1 MRLVHTADLHL
12 GYRAYHRT
20 NASGINIREADVAR
34 VFRELLERTAKI
46 APDLFLIAGD
56 VFHTVRPSNAAI
68 ADAFRQFAR
77 FHEEAPD
84 TSVVIIAGNHD
95 SPRAAETGN
104 ILRLFAEIPGFQVV
118 YQEPKRLR
126 FRELDTAILCLPHNS
141 LFAESQPAIE
151 PDPETGINILMAH
164 AAHENLKL
172 ISDYGAA
179 LLRSSDL
186 RPEEWTYVALGHY
199 HLHERLAP
207 NMVYPGSIE
216 RTSIDVWSEADR
228 PKGFVELDT
237 DNGAAAFHELQGTR
251 TVIDLKPIAGRDL
264 SPQEIDGL
272 IESALDS
279 VPGGIDEKII
289 RLRVFDVPRDV
300 YRELDHRKIREYRT
314 RALHLNLDARPPQVT
329 RRSASGAP
337 GRRLT
342 LQEELTEFLKHRWK
356 PGSRQVDREAL
367 IELGLRYLQEAEE
380 AEVLEDRE

>member
-34 VFRELLERTAKI
+34 VFRELLERTAKL

-56 VFHTVRPSNAAI
+56 IFHTVRPSNAAI
-68 ADAFRQFAR
+68 ADAFRQFSLFR
-77 FHEEAPD
+77 EEAPD

-118 YQEPKRLR
+118 HQEPKRLR
-126 FRELDTAILCLPHNS
+126 FPELDTAILCLPHNS
-141 LFAESQPAIE
+141 LFAERLPAIE
-151 PDPETGINILMAH
+151 PDSEAGINVLMAH

-172 ISDYGAA
+172 ISHYGAA
-179 LLRSSDL
+179 MLRSSDL

-207 NMVYPGSIE
+207 NMVYPGAIE

-228 PKGFVELDT
+228 PKGFVEFNT
-237 DNGAAAFHELQGTR
+237 DSSEVEFHELQGPR
-251 TVIDLKPIAGRDL
+251 TVIDLEPIAGREL
-264 SPQEIDGL
+264 SAREIDGL
-272 IESALDS
+272 IESALES
-279 VPGGIDEKII
+279 VPGGIEEKIV
-289 RLRVFDVPRDV
+289 RLRLFDLPRDV
-300 YRELDHRKIREYRT
+300 YRDLDHRRVREYRT
-314 RALHLNLDARPPQVT
+314 RALHLNLDARPPQIT
-329 RRSASGAP
+329 RHSGSGAP

-356 PGSRQVDREAL
+356 PDSKQVDREAL

>member
-1 MRLVHTADLHL
+1 MRLVHSADLHL

-34 VFRELLERTAKI
+34 VFRELLEQTAKI
-46 APDLFLIAGD
+46 APDLFLVAGD
-56 VFHTVRPSNAAI
+56 IFHTVRPSNAAI
-68 ADAFRQFAR
+68 ADAFRRFALFR
-77 FHEEAPD
+77 QEAPD
-84 TSVVIIAGNHD
+84 TPVVIIAGNHD

-104 ILRLFAEIPGFQVV
+104 ILTLFSEIPGFHVV
-118 YQEPKRLR
+118 HQEPKRLR
-126 FRELDTAILCLPHNS
+126 FPELDTAILCLPHNS

-151 PDPETGINILMAH
+151 PDAEAGINILMAH

-172 ISDYGAA
+172 ISHYGAA

-207 NMVYPGSIE
+207 NMIYPGAIE

-237 DNGAAAFHELQGTR
+237 VNGKVDFHELQGTR
-251 TVIDLKPIAGRDL
+251 TVLDLKPIAGRDL
-264 SPQEIDGL
+264 SAGEIDGL

-279 VPGGIDEKII
+279 VPGGIEEKIV
-289 RLRVFDVPRDV
+289 RLRVLDVPRDI
-300 YRELDHRKIREYRT
+300 YRDLDHRRIREYRT
-314 RALHLNLDARPPQVT
+314 RALHLNLDARPPQIT
-329 RRSASGAP
+329 RRSGSGAP
-337 GRRLT
+337 GVRLT

-356 PGSRQVDREAL
+356 PDSRQVDREAL

>member
-141 LFAESQPAIE
+141 LFAEREPAIE

-199 HLHERLAP
+199 HLHEQLAP

-216 RTSIDVWSEADR
+216 RTSVDVWSEADR

-237 DNGAAAFHELQGTR
+237 DEGAADFHELQGTR

-289 RLRVFDVPRDV
+289 RLRIFDVPRDV
-300 YRELDHRKIREYRT
+300 YRELDHRKIREYRM
-314 RALHLNLDARPPQVT
+314 RALHLNLDARPPQLT

-367 IELGLRYLQEAEE
+367 IGLGLRYLQEAEE

>member
-1 MRLVHTADLHL
+1 MKIVHTADLHL

-56 VFHTVRPSNAAI
+56 IFHTVRPSNAAI
-68 ADAFRQFAR
+68 ADAFRR
-77 FHEEAPD
+77 FSLFRREAPD
-84 TSVVIIAGNHD
+84 TRVVIIAGNHD

-104 ILRLFAEIPGFQVV
+104 ILTLFSEIPGVHVV
-118 YQEPKRLR
+118 HQEPKRLR
-126 FRELDTAILCLPHNS
+126 FPELDTAILCLPHNS

-151 PDPETGINILMAH
+151 PDAEARINILMAH

-172 ISDYGAA
+172 ISHYGAA
-179 LLRSSDL
+179 LLRNSDL

-207 NMVYPGSIE
+207 NMIYPGAIE

-228 PKGFVELDT
+228 PKGFIELDAE
-237 DNGAAAFHELQGTR
+237 NGDVDFHELQGPR

-264 SPQEIDGL
+264 SPGEIDGL
-272 IESALDS
+272 IESALDA
-279 VPGGIDEKII
+279 VPGGIEEKII
-289 RLRVFDVPRDV
+289 RLRVFDVPRDI
-300 YRELDHRKIREYRT
+300 YRGLDHRRIREYRT
-314 RALHLNLDARPPQVT
+314 RALHLNLDARPPQIT
-329 RRSASGAP
+329 RRSGSGAP
-337 GRRLT
+337 GSRLT
-342 LQEELTEFLKHRWK
+342 LQEELSEFLKHRWK
-356 PGSRQVDREAL
+356 PDSRQVDREAL

>member
-34 VFRELLERTAKI
+34 VFRELLGRTAKI

-56 VFHTVRPSNAAI
+56 IFHTVRPSNAAI
-68 ADAFRQFAR
+68 ADAFRQFSV

-118 YQEPKRLR
+118 HQEPKRLR
-126 FRELDTAILCLPHNS
+126 FPELETAILCLPHNS

-151 PDPETGINILMAH
+151 PDPEAGINILMAH

-172 ISDYGAA
+172 VGYYGAA
-179 LLRSSDL
+179 LLRSSDV

-207 NMVYPGSIE
+207 NMVYPGAIE

-237 DNGAAAFHELQGTR
+237 ENGRIEFHELQGTR
-251 TVIDLKPIAGRDL
+251 KVIDLKPIAGRDL
-264 SPQEIDGL
+264 TPQEIDGL
-272 IESALDS
+272 IESALNS
-279 VPGGIDEKII
+279 VPGGIEEKII
-289 RLRVFDVPRDV
+289 RLRLSDVPRNV
-300 YRELDHRKIREYRT
+300 YRDLDHRKIREYRT
-314 RALHLNLDARPPQVT
+314 HALHLNLDARPPQVT
-329 RRSASGAP
+329 RRSSSGAP

-367 IELGLRYLQEAEE
+367 TELGRRYLQEAEE

>member
-34 VFRELLERTAKI
+34 VFRELLERTAKVS
-46 APDLFLIAGD
+46 PELFLIAGD
-56 VFHTVRPSNAAI
+56 IFHTVRPSNAAI
-68 ADAFRQFAR
+68 ADAFRQFSLFR
-77 FHEEAPD
+77 EEAPD

-118 YQEPKRLR
+118 HQEPKRLR
-126 FRELDTAILCLPHNS
+126 FPELDTAILCLPHNS
-141 LFAESQPAIE
+141 LFAERQPAIE

-172 ISDYGAA
+172 ISHYGAA
-179 LLRSSDL
+179 LLRSSDV

-207 NMVYPGSIE
+207 NMIYPGAIE
-216 RTSIDVWSEADR
+216 RTSIDVWSEANR
-228 PKGFVELDT
+228 PKGFIELDA
-237 DNGAAAFHELQGTR
+237 DDGKVKFHELQGPR
-251 TVIDLKPIAGRDL
+251 TVIDLEPIAGRDMPA
-264 SPQEIDGL
+264 SEIDGL
-272 IESALDS
+272 IESALES
-279 VPGGIDEKII
+279 VPGGIEEKII
-289 RLRVFDVPRDV
+289 RLRLFDVPRDV
-300 YRELDHRKIREYRT
+300 YRELDHRKVREYRT
-314 RALHLNLDARPPQVT
+314 QALHLNLDARPPQIT
-329 RRSASGAP
+329 RHSGSGAP

-356 PGSRQVDREAL
+356 PDSRQVDREAL